1 MALVAPRPIHLAVLA
16 RKACACEVEEAGGR
30 ETGAA
35 LALALAPVR
44 PAFAL
49 IRLSAKLI
57 EVAIVVPDKT
67 FLSRSLF
74 ALGWMGFSTAR
85 GGTSGE
91 GRRRWPGG
99 GKKTVARRQA
109 SSHASS
115 SANPFIESIPLSY
128 DWRGKEIAS
137 ESVTRW
143 PPPRPHI
150 SVSLSL
156 SCCACACASSAAH
169 GRSAVCLSVGRSPTS
184 FLFPW
189 LPSLGA

>member
-74 ALGWMGFSTAR
+74 ALGWMGFSIAR

-91 GRRRWPGG
+91 GRGG
-99 GKKTVARRQA
+99 EASVAG
-109 SSHASS
+109 
-115 SANPFIESIPLSY
+115 
-128 DWRGKEIAS
+128 RGKEDGG
-137 ESVTRW
+137 
-143 PPPRPHI
+143 P
-150 SVSLSL
+150 
-156 SCCACACASSAAH
+156 SAGQLA
-169 GRSAVCLSVGRSPTS
+169 RVVVGKP
-184 FLFPW
+184 LY
-189 LPSLGA
+189 